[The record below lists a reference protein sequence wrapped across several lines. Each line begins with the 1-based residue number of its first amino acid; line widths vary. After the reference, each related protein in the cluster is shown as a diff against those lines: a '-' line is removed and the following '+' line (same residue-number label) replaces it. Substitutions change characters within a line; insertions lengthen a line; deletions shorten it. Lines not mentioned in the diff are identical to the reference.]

1 MSDIW
6 EDKDFMLKHME
17 HLIREAELL
26 RSRIQEHDTGHI
38 HTAISVMEHR
48 IKEMRESIG
57 QNL

>member
-1 MSDIW
+1 
-6 EDKDFMLKHME
+6 MLKHME